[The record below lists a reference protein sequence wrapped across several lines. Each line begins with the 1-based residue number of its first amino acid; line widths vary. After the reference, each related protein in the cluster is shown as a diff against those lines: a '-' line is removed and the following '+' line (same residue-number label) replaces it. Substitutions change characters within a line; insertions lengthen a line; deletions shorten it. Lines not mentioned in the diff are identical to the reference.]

1 MTADGS
7 GRDEEMTLLAN
18 RLAVAEETLRALL
31 GGEVEAIVMDT
42 GQGEQQIYTLETEE
56 RPYRHLVERMSEGAA
71 LADADGLIVYANQRL
86 ATLLGV
92 PLERL
97 LGRPFSD
104 WLDEPERS
112 LFIGR
117 IADEGF
123 DSHDEHTLRRLDGG
137 RVPVLVGVSVTRESD
152 GLLRCL
158 TVTDLSPLKAQQQ
171 HMDRLNTELSDRLS
185 ELHQVNGELDVHR
198 IRVEEANAE
207 LQVVNGEIR
216 GFTAAAAHDLRS
228 PLASIV
234 GFSALL
240 TQSWETFTEENR
252 QRFVASIDRQSK
264 NLSRLVDDLFTLASI
279 EGGALITSP
288 ELIVLDEA
296 IARCLELGSRENA
309 KVTVS
314 CSPDLTVRVDPQHL
328 GRILDNYLQNAIKY
342 GEKPVRIDASVLATW
357 SRSGFLTTDR
367 ACRRS
372 SCPGSSTGL
381 PGPTLRPRK
390 LRRAAALVSR
400 SCAAW
405 PRQTAVTSAM
415 SPTFPTGRALCW
427 SSLPARRQVREGS
440 DLKSHGNNR
449 LGDDPQAGVVVAG
462 MLAHEPEGLIDGH

>member
-1 MTADGS
+1 
-7 GRDEEMTLLAN
+7 
-18 RLAVAEETLRALL
+18 
-31 GGEVEAIVMDT
+31 
-42 GQGEQQIYTLETEE
+42 
-56 RPYRHLVERMSEGAA
+56 
-71 LADADGLIVYANQRL
+71 
-86 ATLLGV
+86 
-92 PLERL
+92 
-97 LGRPFSD
+97 
-104 WLDEPERS
+104 
-112 LFIGR
+112 
-117 IADEGF
+117 
-123 DSHDEHTLRRLDGG
+123 
-137 RVPVLVGVSVTRESD
+137 VLVGVSVTRESD

-234 GFSALL
+234 GISALL

-342 GEKPVRIDASVLATW
+342 GEKPVRIDAS
-357 SRSGFLTTDR
+357 
-367 ACRRS
+367 
-372 SCPGSSTGL
+372 
-381 PGPTLRPRK
+381 
-390 LRRAAALVSR
+390 
-400 SCAAW
+400 
-405 PRQTAVTSAM
+405 
-415 SPTFPTGRALCW
+415 
-427 SSLPARRQVREGS
+427 
-440 DLKSHGNNR
+440 R
-449 LGDDPQAGVVVAG
+449 LGDMVEIRVLDNGPGVPPEFVSRLFGRFARADTPATKAQKGSGLGLSIVRRLAEANGGHVRYEPNVPNGSCFVLELPAGAAPG
-462 MLAHEPEGLIDGH
+462 A